1 MNVFLWILQIVL
13 AIWEIIGGLYVVHN
27 HREVANHW
35 ALTHL
40 PTPSLPALAVLQILF
55 ALGLVLPG
63 AFKKF
68 PNLTVISALGLA
80 VISLLGIP
88 LYTPYAGFFGM
99 LWGLIPAILFLFV
112 AYMRAWRL

>member
-13 AIWEIIGGLYVVHN
+13 AIWEIVGGLYVVHN
-27 HREVANHW
+27 YRDVANHW
-35 ALTHL
+35 ALTNL
-40 PTPSLPALAVLQILF
+40 PGPSLPALAVLQILL

-63 AFKKF
+63 AFKWSS
-68 PNLTVISALGLA
+68 NLTVISALGLA
-80 VISLLGIP
+80 FISLLGIT
-88 LYTPYAGFFGM
+88 LYAPYAGFFGM